1 MNKDVDLSVEMA
13 GIPMCT
19 PIFNASGVWCT
30 TKKELEKC
38 LASPFSGAVITK
50 SCTILPRDGN
60 PKPRYASFT
69 AGSINSMGLPNR
81 GLEYYIETA
90 RQLNPQKP
98 YFLSLAGLSRAENL
112 QMLSTLQHDR
122 ITMEAPIAGIELN
135 LSCPNLP
142 GKPQIA
148 YDFEA
153 MHETLRCVFEMF
165 DRLPLGV
172 KLPPYFDPSHF
183 DMASEVLRHYPKLR
197 WVTCINSVGNGLV
210 VDPISETTV
219 IVPKGGL
226 GGLGGSCIKATAL
239 ANVRS
244 FRERL
249 PASVDVI
256 GCGGI
261 TRGVDV
267 FEHILCG
274 ATAVQIGT
282 ALAENGIDTF
292 RALSEELV
300 DFMQIKGHHSLADFR
315 GKLKT
320 RETDGY
326 GR

>member
-1 MNKDVDLSVEMA
+1 MDRCDLSAEIA
-13 GIPMCT
+13 GIAMNT

-30 TKKELEKC
+30 TSDELQQC
-38 LASPFSGAVITK
+38 LQCPFAGAVITK
-50 SCTILPRDGN
+50 SCTLLAREGN
-60 PKPRYASFT
+60 PKPRYAAFAS
-69 AGSINSMGLPNR
+69 GNSINSMGLPNK
-81 GLEYYIETA
+81 GLEYYVDAA
-90 RQLNPQKP
+90 RDLNPHKP
-98 YFLSLAGLSRAENL
+98 YFLSLAGLTRTENL
-112 QMLSTLQHDR
+112 QMLSMLQHDCCD
-122 ITMEAPIAGIELN
+122 APVAGVELN

-142 GKPQIA
+142 GKPQVA

-153 MHETLRCVFEMF
+153 MDETLRSVFEMF

-183 DMASEVLRHYPKLR
+183 DGAAQVLRHYPKLK

-210 VDPISETTV
+210 VDPINERSL

-226 GGLGGSCIKATAL
+226 GGIGGSCIKPTAL

-249 PASVDVI
+249 PLSVDIV

-274 ATAVQIGT
+274 ANAVQIGT
-282 ALAENGIDTF
+282 VLAENGLDTF
-292 RALSEELV
+292 RALTEE
-300 DFMQIKGHHSLADFR
+300 LADFMRIKGYKSLNDYR
-315 GKLKT
+315 GKLKIH
-320 RETDGY
+320 EPSAFGK
-326 GR
+326 